1 MYSTEDFELYYNQDP
16 DEFNE
21 GFHHFVFALKT
32 LSETWYDRHP
42 EKTPLNLGFQFGAYM
57 AAQHIQNIIKAT
69 EVAKENAQTID
80 QVLRQRLEDL
90 YNM

>member
-1 MYSTEDFELYYNQDP
+1 
-16 DEFNE
+16 
-21 GFHHFVFALKT
+21 
-32 LSETWYDRHP
+32 
-42 EKTPLNLGFQFGAYM
+42 QFGAYM

-80 QVLRQRLEDL
+80 QVLRQKLEDL